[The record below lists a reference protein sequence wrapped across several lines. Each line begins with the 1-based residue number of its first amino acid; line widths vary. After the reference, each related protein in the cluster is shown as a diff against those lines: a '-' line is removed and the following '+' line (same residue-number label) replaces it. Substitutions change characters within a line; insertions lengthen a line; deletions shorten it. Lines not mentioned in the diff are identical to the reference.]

1 MKRTLHFRLLLFA
14 VDGDES
20 LHEGADLFEFT
31 EFAAFIGCTSAGTQS
46 AFCIVHRSRYV
57 VADPISA

>member
-31 EFAAFIGCTSAGTQS
+31 EFAAFIGCTSAGTI
-46 AFCIVHRSRYV
+46 AFHRSGYV
-57 VADPISA
+57 LADRVSA